1 MKKEK
6 KLEKEYHLYRTILA
20 IVLLGVCVIYLYILT
35 QKSMDLSEEGKHRV
49 AVITKSTES
58 SYWKNVFEGVNAA
71 CTEYNM
77 EATILGPE
85 NEEDYEQQN
94 EMVKNVVSSGVEAI
108 IFSAVDYNENAKAVE
123 EAVAAGV
130 KVIVIDSDVNSDKVL
145 CRISTDNYE
154 AGRQVGEVVLSC
166 HEEELHVGIVNFDEN
181 SENGQKRENG
191 FRDYVKNE
199 KRVKIVQSINVPSNI
214 HTAKLSTLSMLKENP
229 QINVVVTFNEWTSLG
244 VGYAIRELGV
254 KDETTVI
261 AFDSNEVSIGMLE
274 KGEVDALIVQNPYAM
289 GYLSIEM
296 AHRVLEGKSILQKE
310 IDTTTTVVT
319 KENMFDPQYQKVLFH
334 FD

>member
-6 KLEKEYHLYRTILA
+6 KLEKEYHLYRTSLA

-35 QKSMDLSEEGKHRV
+35 QKSMDISEEGKHRV

-58 SYWKNVFEGVNAA
+58 SYWKSVFEGVSAA

-77 EATILGPE
+77 EAIISGPE
-85 NEEDYEQQN
+85 NEEDYKGQN
-94 EMVKNVVSSGVEAI
+94 EMVRNAVKSGVEAI
-108 IFSAVDYNENAKAVE
+108 ILSAVDYNKNVQVVE
-123 EAVAAGV
+123 EASAEGV
-130 KVIVIDSDVNSDKVL
+130 KVIVIDSDVNSNKVL

-166 HEEELHVGIVNFDEN
+166 QEEELKVGIVNFDEN

-191 FRDYVKNE
+191 FRDFVKNE
-199 KRVKIVQSINVPSNI
+199 KRVEIVQAINVASNI
-214 HTAKLSTLSMLKENP
+214 HAAKLDTLAMLKENP
-229 QINVVVTFNEWTSLG
+229 NINIVVTFNEWTSLG
-244 VGYAIRELGV
+244 VGYAIRELGL
-254 KDETTVI
+254 KDETIVI
-261 AFDSNEVSIGMLE
+261 AFDSNEVSISMLE

-289 GYLSIEM
+289 GYLSMEM
-296 AHRVLEGKSILQKE
+296 AHRVLEGKSILKKE
-310 IDTTTTVVT
+310 IDTITTVVT
-319 KENMFDPQYQKVLFH
+319 KQNMFEPQYQKVLFH